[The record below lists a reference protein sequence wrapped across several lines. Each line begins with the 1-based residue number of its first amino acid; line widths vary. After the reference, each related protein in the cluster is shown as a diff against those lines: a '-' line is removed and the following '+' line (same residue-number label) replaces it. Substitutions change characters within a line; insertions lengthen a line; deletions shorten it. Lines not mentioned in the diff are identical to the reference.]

1 MIKQELDKLNQ
12 QDIYSLILFT
22 LFKIKDIP
30 EYSAVSELAYTL
42 DKNNLLNLC
51 EHFGGTTIT
60 IPTLDEIENLIYSL
74 LAYQYIE
81 IEHKDSNDVFKYI
94 KSLDESIDIQ
104 KIKKSFKSMCEV
116 LRNYKFDLR
125 EAF

>member
-30 EYSAVSELAYTL
+30 EYSAISELAYTL
-42 DKNNLLNLC
+42 DKNNFLNLC
-51 EHFGGTTIT
+51 EHFGDTTIT
-60 IPTLDEIENLIYSL
+60 IPTLDELENLLYAL

-81 IEHKDSNDVFKYI
+81 IEHKDSDEVFN
-94 KSLDESIDIQ
+94 
-104 KIKKSFKSMCEV
+104 SFKSLYEGISVQNIKRSFKSICEV
-116 LRNYKFDLR
+116 LKNYKFDLR